1 MNAPSV
7 SSAVAF
13 MVHKPPPA
21 NHRRSPSPSPL
32 MIVPAVLIAFSFP
45 FGAPSARSTLGG
57 TYLTITDT
65 LVQQRKYDTIVDM
78 DVPYLH
84 TGRTNQKARTRD
96 ALIAAARQL
105 LAEGVTPTVEAA
117 AGEACV
123 GRTTAYRYFP
133 NSRALLAATYP
144 EIEERSLL
152 GPDPPED
159 PLARLES
166 VAGALTR
173 RCMEYEPEYRA
184 QLRLALEGEPA
195 GGESLP
201 LRRGRRIGWI
211 EDALSPLK
219 GRIAGPELRRLV
231 YGIGA
236 TLGIEPFVWLTD
248 IAGLSREEASQIIR
262 SNARTL
268 L

>member
-1 MNAPSV
+1 
-7 SSAVAF
+7 
-13 MVHKPPPA
+13 
-21 NHRRSPSPSPL
+21 
-32 MIVPAVLIAFSFP
+32 
-45 FGAPSARSTLGG
+45 
-57 TYLTITDT
+57 
-65 LVQQRKYDTIVDM
+65 M

-105 LAEGVTPTVEAA
+105 LAEGVTPSIEEAA
-117 AGEACV
+117 AEASV

-133 NSRALLAATYP
+133 NSRALLVATYP
-144 EIEERSLL
+144 EIDMPSLL

-159 PLARLES
+159 PLARLEIMAES
-166 VAGALTR
+166 LTQQLL
-173 RCMEYEPEYRA
+173 EHEPELRA

-201 LRRGRRIGWI
+201 LRRWRRIRWI
-211 EDALSPLK
+211 EDALSPLS
-219 GRIAGPELRRLV
+219 GRMLDSELRQLV

-236 TLGIEPFVWLTD
+236 TLGIEPLVWLTD
-248 IAGLSREEASQIIR
+248 MGGLSREEAVEVMR

-268 L
+268 LRSALERLEGRE